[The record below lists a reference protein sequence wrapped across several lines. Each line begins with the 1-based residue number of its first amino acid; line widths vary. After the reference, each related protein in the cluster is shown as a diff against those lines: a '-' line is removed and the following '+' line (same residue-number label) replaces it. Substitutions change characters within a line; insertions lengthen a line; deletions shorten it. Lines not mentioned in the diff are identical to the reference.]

1 VPFPDFASLNPGY
14 EIRLL
19 PGTSKEDAMPY
30 MLLVMEERGRR
41 EGRPADE
48 AQKECETMD
57 AFADSLKTRGVYL
70 ASQSLRSLTDATRV
84 KTNGGKRS
92 VVDGPFAEAKEL
104 VGGFFL
110 LDVATREQ
118 AVALAAE
125 CPAAAWASIEVR
137 EVGPCTG

>member
-1 VPFPDFASLNPGY
+1 M
-14 EIRLL
+14 
-19 PGTSKEDAMPY
+19 TY
-30 MLLVMEERGRR
+30 MLLVMEARGRR
-41 EGRPADE
+41 DDRPAAE
-48 AQKECETMD
+48 AQEECEVMN

-70 ASQSLRSLTDATRV
+70 ASQSLRCLTDGTRV
-84 KTNGGKRS
+84 ETSSGKPR

-118 AVALAAE
+118 AVAIAAE
-125 CPAAAWASIEVR
+125 CPAAEWASIEVR